1 MKILDVISSG
11 NALSSDVPH
20 TENKENM
27 EKLVDVHSAS
37 VIDPKTVS
45 PIQDSSA
52 AQSSLKQPS
61 KCGRASASPK
71 TPMRAISS
79 QTNQFASPLNAT
91 PSQGIASS
99 NCSIISSKTVVVSP
113 LKGNGYCAIERSYH
127 VTSSPLN
134 SNSNKPSKRE
144 HIRGRLDFDDV
155 DAATTSEKQPD
166 TTSSA
171 SSTDGEIEKLLD
183 FDPADLDFLNG
194 DFSFS
199 QFLVDLGI
207 NCEGIPS
214 QSAATSAFIPG

>member
-1 MKILDVISSG
+1 MG
-11 NALSSDVPH
+11 
-20 TENKENM
+20 
-27 EKLVDVHSAS
+27 KLVDVHSAS
-37 VIDPKTVS
+37 MIDPKSVS
-45 PIQDSSA
+45 PIQDTSA
-52 AQSSLKQPS
+52 AQSSVKHPS
-61 KCGRASASPK
+61 ECGRASASPK

-79 QTNQFASPLNAT
+79 QTNTFVSPLNAT

-113 LKGNGYCAIERSYH
+113 LKGKGYCAIERSYH

-134 SNSNKPSKRE
+134 SNSKKQSKRE

-155 DAATTSEKQPD
+155 DAATTSDKQPD

-207 NCEGIPS
+207 SCEGIPS
-214 QSAATSAFIPG
+214 QPAATSAFLPG